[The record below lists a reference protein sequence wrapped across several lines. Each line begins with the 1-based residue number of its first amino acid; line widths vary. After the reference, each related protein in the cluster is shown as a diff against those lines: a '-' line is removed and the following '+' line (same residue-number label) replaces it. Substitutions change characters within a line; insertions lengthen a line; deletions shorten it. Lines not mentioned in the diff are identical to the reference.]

1 MPLPA
6 GEHAVFPARLA
17 ALPETATFAREFCD
31 RNGVSRDDALRLTLI
46 IEELFTN
53 TVEHGYRSQSDAP
66 IRVTLSTSG
75 PHVTILYEDAA
86 PAYDPLALI
95 HVKPSSLN
103 DSVDD
108 RPLGGLGGYI
118 LGRLIVVATYSYEH
132 GNNRLWLTMPREDP
146 PLARQD

>member
-17 ALPETATFAREFCD
+17 ALPETATFARDFCA
-31 RNGVSRDDALRLTLI
+31 RNGVGRDDALRLTLI

-53 TVEHGYRSQSDAP
+53 SVQHGYGTESDAP
-66 IRVTLSTSG
+66 IRVTLGTAG
-75 PHVTILYEDAA
+75 LHITILYEDAA

-95 HVKPSSLN
+95 LVTPSTLN
-103 DSVDD
+103 DPLDA

-118 LGRLIVVATYSYEH
+118 LGQLIVAATYSYE
-132 GNNRLWLTMPREDP
+132 NRSNRLWLTMPREDP
-146 PLARQD
+146 ASAPQD